1 VHPILILKLLG
12 LLAIA
17 NGAPVVVKRYAGS
30 IWSMPID
37 GNVRCPDGQPFLGP
51 SKTIRGFVIAI
62 LATAAGA
69 ALLGLEWQ
77 TGVVVGSAAMAGD
90 VCSSFVKRRLGLPA
104 SSRALGLDQIPESL
118 FPLLACREQLAIS
131 FLDIVAIVEAFLIG
145 ELWLSRVLYAWHIR
159 DRPY

>member
-17 NGAPVVVKRYAGS
+17 NGAPVIVKKCAGS
-30 IWSMPID
+30 MWSMPLD
-37 GNVRCPDGQPFLGP
+37 GNVQCPDGRRLLGS
-51 SKTIRGFVIAI
+51 SKTLRGLVIAI
-62 LATAAGA
+62 LATAAAA
-69 ALLGLEWQ
+69 ALLGLGWQ
-77 TGVVVGSAAMAGD
+77 TGLVVGSAAMAGD
-90 VCSSFVKRRLGLPA
+90 ICSSFVKRRLGLPP

-118 FPLLACREQLAIS
+118 FPLLACQEQLTIS
-131 FLDIVAIVEAFLIG
+131 FLDVAAILEGFLIG

>member
-1 VHPILILKLLG
+1 VHPILILQLLG

-17 NGAPVVVKRYAGS
+17 NGAPVVVKKCAGRT
-30 IWSMPID
+30 WSMPID
-37 GNVRCPDGQPFLGP
+37 GNLQCPDGRRLLGP
-51 SKTIRGFVIAI
+51 SKTIRGLVIAV
-62 LATAAGA
+62 LATAAVAG
-69 ALLGLEWQ
+69 LFGLEWQ
-77 TGVVVGSAAMAGD
+77 TGLVVGSAAMAGD
-90 VCSSFVKRRLGLPA
+90 ICSSFVKRRLGLPA

-131 FLDIVAIVEAFLIG
+131 FLDMAAIVEAFVIG

>member
-1 VHPILILKLLG
+1 MHPILILKLLG

-37 GNVRCPDGQPFLGP
+37 GNVRCPDGQPLLGP
-51 SKTIRGFVIAI
+51 SKTIRGFVIAL
-62 LATAAGA
+62 LATTAGA
-69 ALLGLEWQ
+69 ELLGLEWQ
-77 TGVVVGSAAMAGD
+77 TGVVVGGAAMAGD
-90 VCSSFVKRRLGLPA
+90 VCSSFVKRRLGLPS

-118 FPLLACREQLAIS
+118 FPLLACRQQLS
-131 FLDIVAIVEAFLIG
+131 LSVLDIAAIVEAFLIG
-145 ELWLSRVLYAWHIR
+145 ELWLSRVLYGWHIR